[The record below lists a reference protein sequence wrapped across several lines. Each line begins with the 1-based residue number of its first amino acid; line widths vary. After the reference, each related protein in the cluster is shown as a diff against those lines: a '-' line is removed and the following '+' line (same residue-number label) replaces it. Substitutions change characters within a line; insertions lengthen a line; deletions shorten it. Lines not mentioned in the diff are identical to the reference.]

1 MKKPS
6 FWRLLGAY
14 LIDFAI
20 TFFATWLMWKLFE
33 ACFPQALIGKNGAS
47 VFFCVLTMCA
57 FIPNLSYFVWSE
69 YLWEKTL
76 GKRVLC
82 IEVIE
87 GNQRPSGKKLL
98 KAYGIDFLLSIPAS
112 IVYSMMGLFLQ
123 SIIIFDR
130 RFNTLDYCI
139 MVGIV
144 LSCLSMIV
152 LYFSI
157 CESVWGKTLGK
168 KLMDLQVVQASS
180 ANKTKFL

>member
-1 MKKPS
+1 MQKS
-6 FWRLLGAY
+6 NFWRLFGAY
-14 LIDFAI
+14 LVDFVLA
-20 TFFATWLMWKLFE
+20 FFATWLMWKLFE

-69 YLWEKTL
+69 YLWKKTL

-82 IEVIE
+82 IEVLE
-87 GNQRPSGKKLL
+87 GNRRPSVKKLL
-98 KAYGIDFLLSIPAS
+98 KAYGIDFLLSIPVTTAC
-112 IVYSMMGLFLQ
+112 IMVGLFLQ
-123 SIIIFDR
+123 AIIIFDR
-130 RFNTLDYCI
+130 RMNTLDYCI
-139 MVGIV
+139 MLGIV
-144 LSCLSMIV
+144 LLFLSMIV

-168 KLMDLQVVQASS
+168 KLMDLQVVQAAS

>member
-20 TFFATWLMWKLFE
+20 TFFVAWMMWNLFE
-33 ACFPQALIGKNGAS
+33 VCFPQAFLGKYGLAS
-47 VFFCVLTMCA
+47 LFCVLVMCA
-57 FIPNLSYFVWSE
+57 FIPNLLYFVGSE
-69 YLWEKTL
+69 CMWKKTL
-76 GKRVLC
+76 GKRVLGV
-82 IEVIE
+82 EVLE

-144 LSCLSMIV
+144 LSCLSMTV
-152 LYFSI
+152 LYFAI
-157 CESVWGKTLGK
+157 CESIFGKTLGK
-168 KLMDLQVVQASS
+168 KLMGLQVVQQEI
-180 ANKTKFL
+180 K